1 MQLRITAACAG
12 FACGRPSQSDRW
24 ASKLDARHAG
34 AGADLDRDLPKI
46 TTSGM
51 IVPGPTGGPE
61 GAYASPVA

>member
-51 IVPGPTGGPE
+51 IVRDPLADLKVP
-61 GAYASPVA
+61 YASPVA